1 MNQDKVQLNFKSG
14 VCSLEIFNTK
24 IEDAGTYMCKA
35 TNEYGEDSTE
45 CSITVQKRGGEPLPP
60 ISLLMPSRSSR
71 KVYDSS
77 YDIGRSRSSAD
88 VGSGIR
94 PRASEKYS
102 DLVSSSPASDMTKS
116 AYIGRESTPTGFLG
130 RSFNES
136 AIDLATRSST
146 PHEPTPEADSNGF
159 AAPAKDSTPVASEG
173 ISPLKLTSH
182 IAGQVAAPG
191 SSATF
196 EARVDGSAD
205 SVTWSRNGSEL
216 ADSDNIKI
224 SESGGT
230 YSLELSN
237 LESSDSGVIQFEG
250 KQGDSTVG
258 SVASLVVSGKYFV
271 KRTS

>member
-24 IEDAGTYMCKA
+24 VEDGGTYMCKA
-35 TNEYGEDSTE
+35 TNEFGEDSTE

-60 ISLLMPSRSSR
+60 MSLMPSRSSR
-71 KVYDSS
+71 KIYDSS

-88 VGSGIR
+88 IGGIR
-94 PRASEKYS
+94 PRASERYS
-102 DLVSSSPASDMTKS
+102 NLVPSSPTSDMTKS
-116 AYIGRESTPTGFLG
+116 VYIPREKTPTGFLG

-159 AAPAKDSTPVASEG
+159 AAPDKESTPVASEDS
-173 ISPLKLTSH
+173 SPLKLTSH

-196 EARVDGSAD
+196 EARVDGSVE
-205 SVTWSRNGSEL
+205 SVIWSRNGSEL
-216 ADSDNIKI
+216 ADSDNVKTN
-224 SESGGT
+224 ESAGT

-237 LESSDSGVIQFEG
+237 LESSDAGVIQFEA

-258 SVASLVVSGKYFV
+258 SVASLVVSGKYLLRD
-271 KRTS
+271 KL